1 MSFSGFLPQEKLIKQ
16 GLNKVAV
23 NVLSALS
30 FTSRIVSLTVNTVLS
45 PIFFAADFAVK
56 LSLHDGYS
64 FAEIPGNGGR
74 YDIQLG
80 QNVILFCNVT
90 SITRPQRSWNK
101 QTYQGYEA
109 VQSREFQAEF
119 SSSGFGWS
127 SSVHIPQFN
136 YTDSG
141 NYSCSGTV
149 GSNHGIGY
157 ATLYVEGK

>member
-1 MSFSGFLPQEKLIKQ
+1 MIKQ
-16 GLNKVAV
+16 RLNKVAV
-23 NVLSALS
+23 NISS
-30 FTSRIVSLTVNTVLS
+30 FASQIVSVTISTVLS

-56 LSLHDGYS
+56 LSLHNGNS
-64 FAEIPGNGGR
+64 FAEISGNGGR

-90 SITRPQRSWNK
+90 SITRPQRIWNK
-101 QTYQGYEA
+101 QAYQGYEA
-109 VQSREFQAEF
+109 VQSMEFQEEF

-149 GSNHGIGY
+149 GSNHAIEY
-157 ATLYVEGK
+157 TTLYVEGK